1 MDSPEQREEESTIDS
16 EKDVKRVSVIYL
28 LFRLCL
34 AFLFPVILLVLVV
47 FTVVV
52 LALFISNISIS
63 YPISVPCQCKIVS
76 SSVDLRSAKVCELGL
91 LNYKA
96 KHVFY
101 PSEKK
106 KFRCRY
112 DYYWASVFKVEYT
125 DHSGNPHTAFAEAPN
140 EALPHDCRPTFNA
153 AWMAKDRFKVNET
166 YDCWYTL
173 GISKLNLYYDEFF
186 NCQADHPSMT
196 EMLKRYLILSS
207 EMLMSWFSRTDR
219 GQGRY
224 VKWEA
229 IGGAVAGF
237 MTSLITVVLGRMLYL
252 LKSRIVN
259 IFRVR
264 TAYLIRLKRACFLV
278 AYFSFVSWLAIQY
291 WGKLGLLDIIF
302 GAHT

>member
-1 MDSPEQREEESTIDS
+1 MNSPEPIEDT
-16 EKDVKRVSVIYL
+16 KRVSVVYL
-28 LFRLCL
+28 LLRCSI
-34 AFLFPVILLVLVV
+34 AFLFPLIFLILVAI
-47 FTVVV
+47 TVVV
-52 LALFISNISIS
+52 LTVFISNLSIS

-112 DYYWASVFKVEYT
+112 DYYWASVFEVEYT
-125 DHSGNPHTAFAEAPN
+125 DHSGHHHTAFTEAPN
-140 EALPHDCRPTFNA
+140 EALPPDCRPTFNA

-173 GISKLNLYYDEFF
+173 GISKLNLYYDEVF

-196 EMLKRYLILSS
+196 EMLKRYLILSTD
-207 EMLMSWFSRTDR
+207 MLMTWLSQTGR
-219 GQGRY
+219 GKGRY
-224 VKWEA
+224 ARWEILA
-229 IGGAVAGF
+229 GVISGF
-237 MTSLITVVLGRMLYL
+237 MTSLITVALGRMLYL
-252 LKSRIVN
+252 LKSRIVGMLW
-259 IFRVR
+259 VR
-264 TAYLIRLKRACFLV
+264 DVYLIRLKRACFLV

-291 WGKLGLLDIIF
+291 WEKLGLLDIF
-302 GAHT
+302 GAYT